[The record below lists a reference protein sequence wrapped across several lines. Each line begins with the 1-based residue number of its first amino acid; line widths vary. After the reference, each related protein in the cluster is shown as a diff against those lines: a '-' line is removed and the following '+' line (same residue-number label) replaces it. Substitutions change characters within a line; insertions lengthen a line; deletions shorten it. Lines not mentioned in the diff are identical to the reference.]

1 VSVTKANQ
9 IRRRARKWTRADV
22 PVPKTRAPM
31 PNLPGERD
39 VASYAK
45 RSLIAMRNAG
55 DLVIIEAGGLPRE
68 MADMNLCLPS
78 NLASIPLLKQG
89 WARRPAWGN
98 MYGARYIKRYEK
110 EVNQMFQQGVEN
122 SSRKLGPARMVEILI
137 QNSPKKYD
145 IPSENEIRAE
155 ISKLARSRRK
165 RPREV
170 LESSPAAGGNVDEAD
185 VVEQIR

>member
-1 VSVTKANQ
+1 
-9 IRRRARKWTRADV
+9 
-22 PVPKTRAPM
+22 
-31 PNLPGERD
+31 
-39 VASYAK
+39 
-45 RSLIAMRNAG
+45 
-55 DLVIIEAGGLPRE
+55 
-68 MADMNLCLPS
+68 
-78 NLASIPLLKQG
+78 
-89 WARRPAWGN
+89 

-145 IPSENEIRAE
+145 IPSENEIWAE